1 MPNSPW
7 AASFCVHVQTPSLT
21 TTKTQKPS
29 PASGTAVLRSFV
41 SKASWGGLFD
51 GLFVFLFQSSSNKLQ
66 INAMHIPLNSL
77 VRILRIKHIAHLQS
91 NRRLKSF
98 QVSSICIFQHLRLW
112 DLFNSQAYIS
122 PHETHEVYLVGIV
135 LQRHKGIPLAQYHAA
150 RTVHWTVPDEHVAAA
165 QNTPSAH
172 IQDLCS
178 TVLFPGAKGKKNRQ
192 CFVKAWFD
200 QSFNR
205 MLWTTITSAFP
216 ATCVVS
222 YDILRLCQLFVS
234 LWTQESFHFQFW
246 FQAHQAPPLPTL
258 GLKTPCQGQVSK

>member
-1 MPNSPW
+1 
-7 AASFCVHVQTPSLT
+7 
-21 TTKTQKPS
+21 
-29 PASGTAVLRSFV
+29 
-41 SKASWGGLFD
+41 
-51 GLFVFLFQSSSNKLQ
+51 
-66 INAMHIPLNSL
+66 MHIPLNSL

-234 LWTQESFHFQFW
+234 L
-246 FQAHQAPPLPTL
+246 
-258 GLKTPCQGQVSK
+258 